1 MSTLKKKLRKTYENI
16 KDNEQVKEGIGIVLN
31 AVLAILL
38 RSVKR

>member
-1 MSTLKKKLRKTYENI
+1 MSTLKKKLRETYETI
-16 KDNEQVKEGIGIVLN
+16 KDNDQVKEGIGIVLN

>member
-1 MSTLKKKLRKTYENI
+1 MSTVKKKLRETYEAI

-31 AVLAILL
+31 AVLAIIL